1 MLELIYLIMVAN
13 NHGSQCRLVL
23 APIVTPGLVTCV
35 VVRAI
40 LLPLSLIACL
50 TVLLTVFVRLLTDFL
65 EYTII
70 NT

>member
-1 MLELIYLIMVAN
+1 MLELIYLIMVAD

-23 APIVTPGLVTCV
+23 APMVTPGLVTCV
-35 VVRAI
+35 VVT
-40 LLPLSLIACL
+40 LPLSLIACL